1 MKTLIIVLA
10 GCLATVYVN
19 TIQAQDKAYWVSASE
34 FIFSG
39 GDVEAT
45 TGGLYPVGID
55 VNPIVRFSGFFH
67 FQSQFHADFNKS
79 IGIYT
84 GVGIRNVGMINEL
97 NDSLKVK
104 QRVYSLGVPLA
115 LKIGSMPNRFY
126 VALGGEAELFFHYKQ
141 KIFYDDE
148 KFKQNE
154 WFSDKVNLFNP
165 SVFMDIHF
173 NKGAYIKFKY
183 YLFDFLQEDNQ
194 NIRFDGKV
202 FDYYPSES
210 KMFYV
215 SIGTTM
221 RSMSPKS
228 KRKKVVSPVNTTG
241 AY

>member
-1 MKTLIIVLA
+1 MKKLILFVT
-10 GCLATVYVN
+10 GCLS
-19 TIQAQDKAYWVSASE
+19 TIFVTNMQAQDLAYWVSASE

-39 GDVEAT
+39 GDVIAYDGAT
-45 TGGLYPVGID
+45 LREID

-67 FQSQFHADFNKS
+67 FQAQFHADFNKAM
-79 IGIYT
+79 GIYT

-115 LKIGSMPNRFY
+115 LKFGSMPNKFY

-165 SVFMDIHF
+165 SVFLDIHF
-173 NKGAYIKFKY
+173 PKGAYIKFKY
-183 YLFDFLQEDNQ
+183 YLFDFLQEENQ
-194 NIRFDGKV
+194 NIRYDGNV
-202 FDYYPSES
+202 FDYYPTES

-228 KRKKVVSPVNTTG
+228 QRRKIVSPANTTS
-241 AY
+241 AF